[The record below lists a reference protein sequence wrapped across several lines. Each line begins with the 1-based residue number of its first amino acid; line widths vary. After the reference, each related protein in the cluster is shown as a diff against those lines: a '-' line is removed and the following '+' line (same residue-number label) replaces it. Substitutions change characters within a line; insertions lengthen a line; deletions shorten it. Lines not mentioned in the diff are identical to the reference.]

1 MEEEKIV
8 ADRDTLKILAVDTR
22 MDILKELKKGDRT
35 LSDLSRILKM
45 DKSTIMEHLTILAK
59 AELVKRI
66 QNPGKK
72 FVFYA
77 LTEKG
82 SNIFVEKQRALE
94 IKESRILTLLLIAVV
109 GILLIGGSG
118 VYYYYKVSSLIKQT
132 QASSLIKETPPL
144 IVSLSSSPFS
154 TEKTAELTLTITS
167 NINKILP
174 NVTAGIILPDGIELV
189 SGNINWS
196 GDIPANGSVKLNV
209 VIKAAK
215 KGEWVVKAYV
225 KTMID
230 VAPYYT
236 EDKLYIIACE
246 NVEVSKYPPE
256 SEDDWYEKG
265 VAIAIPLATNNKMIN
280 STVSF
285 SSLPELNKEV
295 TLTYTLVPSI
305 DLPAEQ
311 TYITLI
317 YPSKGFELISVEFPS
332 GGEKYQSA
340 GQLTWK
346 GGVRKGE
353 VFQIK
358 AVIKPIKTGL
368 GYIYGHLSVN
378 PDGKTIT
385 AQISD
390 VALLYVKVGRCYA
403 SVERMNVTQ
412 WTPP

>member
-1 MEEEKIV
+1 MEKEKIV
-8 ADRDTLKILAVDTR
+8 ADRDILKILAVDTR

-35 LSDLSRILKM
+35 LSDLSRILKK
-45 DKSTIMEHLTILAK
+45 DKSTIMEHLNILAK

-144 IVSLSSSPFS
+144 IVSLSTSPFS
-154 TEKTAELTLTITS
+154 TEKTAELTVTITS
-167 NINKILP
+167 RINLP

-189 SGNINWS
+189 SGSRNWS
-196 GDIPANGSVKLNV
+196 GDIPANGSVKLNA
-209 VIKAAK
+209 VIKATK
-215 KGEWVVKAYV
+215 KGEWVVKAYA

-236 EDKLYIIACE
+236 EDKLYITACE

-256 SEDDWYEKG
+256 SGDDWYEKG
-265 VAIAIPLATNNKMIN
+265 VTIALPLATNNKMIN
-280 STVSF
+280 STISF

-295 TLTYTLVPSI
+295 TLTYTLVSSI

-340 GQLTWK
+340 GQLIWRGSIK
-346 GGVRKGE
+346 KGE